1 MPNIIVTAFEPFN
14 GRNTNTSL
22 EVLKNLNSHVIKRV
36 IPVSWHRAR
45 IDLSML
51 FGIGPDIIILCGE
64 AGGREKIALE
74 EKAVN
79 LMDAKI
85 PDNDGVIMENQKI
98 YDSVDELSS
107 NIDCLDIFNKV
118 NEKIGKDLVYVSND
132 AGKYLCNMIYYHTLS
147 IVYGNTFS
155 TKVVFV
161 HLPVSNKEEDIKI
174 NYPKTLDLIIEEIK
188 NKYAIS

>member
-14 GRNTNTSL
+14 GRNTNISL
-22 EVLKNLNSHVIKRV
+22 EVLKNFKTNAMKKVL
-36 IPVSWHRAR
+36 PVSWHRAR
-45 IDLSML
+45 IELSML
-51 FGIGPDIIILCGE
+51 FGIGPDVVILCGE

-79 LMDAKI
+79 MMDAKI
-85 PDNDGVIMENQKI
+85 PDNDGVIMTKQKI
-98 YDSVDELSS
+98 YDSVLELSS
-107 NIDCLDIFNKV
+107 NIDCLDIASKV
-118 NEKIGKDLVYVSND
+118 NEKIGKDSVYVSSD

-161 HLPVSNKEEDIKI
+161 HFSVSDKEEDIKI
-174 NYPKTLDLIIEEIK
+174 NYPKALDLIIEEIK

>member
-14 GRNTNTSL
+14 GRNTNISL
-22 EVLKNLNSHVIKRV
+22 EVLKNLKTNAMKKVL
-36 IPVSWHRAR
+36 PVSWHRAR
-45 IDLSML
+45 IELSML
-51 FGIGPDIIILCGE
+51 FGIGPDVIILCGE

-79 LMDAKI
+79 MMDAKI
-85 PDNDGVIMENQKI
+85 PDNDGVIMTKQKI
-98 YDSVDELSS
+98 YDSIDELSS
-107 NIDCLDIFNKV
+107 NIDCLDIASKV
-118 NEKIGKDLVYVSND
+118 NEKIGKDAVYVSSD

-161 HLPVSNKEEDIKI
+161 HLPVSDKEEDIKI
-174 NYPKTLDLIIEEIK
+174 NYPKVLDLIIEEIK

>member
-14 GRNTNTSL
+14 GRNTNISL
-22 EVLKNLNSHVIKRV
+22 EVLKNFKTNAMKKVL
-36 IPVSWHRAR
+36 PVSWHRAR
-45 IDLSML
+45 IELSML
-51 FGIGPDIIILCGE
+51 FGIGPDVVILCGE

-79 LMDAKI
+79 MMDAKI
-85 PDNDGVIMENQKI
+85 PDNDGVIMTKQKI
-98 YDSVDELSS
+98 YDSVLELSS
-107 NIDCLDIFNKV
+107 NIDCLDIASKV
-118 NEKIGKDLVYVSND
+118 NEKIGKDSVYVSSD

-161 HLPVSNKEEDIKI
+161 HFPVSDKEEDIKI
-174 NYPKTLDLIIEEIK
+174 NYPKALDLIIEEIK